1 MAEALA
7 IIGLVTNIIAFIDFG
22 LKVASGV
29 RNVRESMHGTTADI
43 HELELILA
51 DVRRYNDQI
60 RDQKRLGRSLSKH
73 EAAILAMVRECN
85 NVAYELQKAIEK
97 LKVRTWRSRTLE
109 NGRIAFQT
117 LRKQRYIDSLR
128 ERLDSLDKRIRDNIK
143 HLIRGEEYSAIS
155 TKLDNIKR
163 LQEALKMNYDA
174 KLDVIRDEI
183 LSLVQQSSANSPA
196 IQMAELAS
204 LKTKFDI
211 LQKEH
216 LECVKQADVIRSL
229 YLPVLRRRWNQIP
242 QADQL
247 SNDWVFN
254 TEKTSFKPWLESQEN
269 ADALFCITG
278 KASFNCSGKSTLMKY
293 ISEDPRTT
301 ESLEKWAGPAKLYT
315 ASYFFWNQGYEMQ
328 KNKIGLFQSLLYQIL
343 KSAPDLIPLVI
354 QNRLK
359 HEEWEVEELKATFE
373 RIAGQT
379 ELNVKY
385 CFFIDGL
392 DEYNGAEEEVVE
404 MLTFLST
411 SNAIK
416 ICASTRPRSVFE
428 RFFCNSARAFDIAR
442 FTKAD
447 MMQHVQHQLY
457 EDENFRRLESIESRC
472 EDIKKMIAELAQGV
486 WLWVFLVTRDLKIAV
501 NRDEGVDTLRKIILQ
516 FPTDLEEYF
525 ERIINS
531 IRPQYLEEMSQI
543 FLITVDELQ
552 PLPLYAF
559 SLLEKERQDPDYAIK
574 APIKELHDRDLYT
587 KYPAWKSHIRNR
599 CSDLLVV
606 DDEPVDIVLHSSY
619 LSHPVDFLHR
629 TVRDFLQDSYYTQL
643 RANLRSSFVST
654 VSLCR
659 MCLVLLKALPAK
671 TFSDFYFRNSN
682 IGLTDQLIYYAHETE
697 KRDETAEYPLVGVL
711 DELDRVNTHF
721 ASGMKNHWTHARDS
735 ADPLGLDVYRE
746 GGNCNFLALM
756 VPEMSTSKSSWLDSY
771 RLQITDNIEARA
783 QWHVPENGL

>member
-60 RDQKRLGRSLSKH
+60 RDKKRLGRSLSKH

-269 ADALFCITG
+269 ADAVGWLCT
-278 KASFNCSGKSTLMKY
+278 KC
-293 ISEDPRTT
+293 
-301 ESLEKWAGPAKLYT
+301 
-315 ASYFFWNQGYEMQ
+315 
-328 KNKIGLFQSLLYQIL
+328 
-343 KSAPDLIPLVI
+343 
-354 QNRLK
+354 
-359 HEEWEVEELKATFE
+359 
-373 RIAGQT
+373 
-379 ELNVKY
+379 VK
-385 CFFIDGL
+385 
-392 DEYNGAEEEVVE
+392 
-404 MLTFLST
+404 
-411 SNAIK
+411 
-416 ICASTRPRSVFE
+416 
-428 RFFCNSARAFDIAR
+428 
-442 FTKAD
+442 
-447 MMQHVQHQLY
+447 
-457 EDENFRRLESIESRC
+457 
-472 EDIKKMIAELAQGV
+472 
-486 WLWVFLVTRDLKIAV
+486 
-501 NRDEGVDTLRKIILQ
+501 
-516 FPTDLEEYF
+516 
-525 ERIINS
+525 
-531 IRPQYLEEMSQI
+531 
-543 FLITVDELQ
+543 
-552 PLPLYAF
+552 
-559 SLLEKERQDPDYAIK
+559 
-574 APIKELHDRDLYT
+574 
-587 KYPAWKSHIRNR
+587 
-599 CSDLLVV
+599 
-606 DDEPVDIVLHSSY
+606 
-619 LSHPVDFLHR
+619 
-629 TVRDFLQDSYYTQL
+629 
-643 RANLRSSFVST
+643 
-654 VSLCR
+654 
-659 MCLVLLKALPAK
+659 
-671 TFSDFYFRNSN
+671 
-682 IGLTDQLIYYAHETE
+682 
-697 KRDETAEYPLVGVL
+697 
-711 DELDRVNTHF
+711 
-721 ASGMKNHWTHARDS
+721 
-735 ADPLGLDVYRE
+735 
-746 GGNCNFLALM
+746 GNN
-756 VPEMSTSKSSWLDSY
+756 
-771 RLQITDNIEARA
+771 DN
-783 QWHVPENGL
+783 